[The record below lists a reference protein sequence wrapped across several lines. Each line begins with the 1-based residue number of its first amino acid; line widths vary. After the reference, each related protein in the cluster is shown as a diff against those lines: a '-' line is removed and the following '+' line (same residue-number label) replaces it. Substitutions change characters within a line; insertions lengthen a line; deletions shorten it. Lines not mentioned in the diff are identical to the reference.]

1 MNFVVIIL
9 NLAAIQGLLVSFF
22 LYHKR
27 KNHKPNLFIASHT
40 LVTSVVL
47 FIFQFKDQDIF
58 VSKEVIRY
66 ATFLLLFV
74 SGPLL
79 YLYTTY
85 LTAERKT
92 IDSSLFIHFAAIP
105 ISIIVELI
113 FPNSVLYALDY
124 ADQPPPNDAFDQLYL
139 LEVVLIISTIGYVLT
154 SFKKV
159 LIFDRRALNLFS
171 NLESANLVWLRNLLG
186 IFSVLLLIHLI
197 DTSFDYSQIDLKWS
211 EHIMTLGF
219 PILIYIIS
227 YKALTQ
233 PEIFKELRHVEKPQP
248 KAYKNSSLKDSMAK
262 DHINRLLTFMKE
274 EKPYLDCNLTIEDL
288 ANSLSISRH
297 HLTEVINKHLNKNF
311 YEFVNGFR
319 LEEVKDLLV
328 DSSKNH
334 ITIVGIAFE
343 AGFSSKTTFNTLFRK
358 ETGVTPSAFRKTA
371 LDVD

>member
-1 MNFVVIIL
+1 MDFVVIVL
-9 NLAAIQGLLVSFF
+9 NLAAVQGLLISFF

-27 KNHKPNLFIASHT
+27 KNHNPNLFIASHT
-40 LVTSVVL
+40 LITSVVL
-47 FIFQFKDQDIF
+47 FVFQFKDQNLFI
-58 VSKEVIRY
+58 SKEVIRY
-66 ATFLLLFV
+66 GTFLLLFV

-85 LTAERKT
+85 LTTERKA
-92 IDSSLFIHFAAIP
+92 IDRKVILHFAALPVGVVI
-105 ISIIVELI
+105 ELL
-113 FPNSVLYALDY
+113 FPHTILYALDY
-124 ADQPPPNDAFDQLYL
+124 ADQPPPIDAFDRLYL
-139 LEVVLIISTIGYVLT
+139 LEVVLILITIVYVLI

-159 LIFDRRALNLFS
+159 MMFDRRALNLFS
-171 NLESANLVWLRNLLG
+171 NLESANLVWLRNLLA

-197 DTSFDYSQIDLKWS
+197 DTSFDYFQIDLQWS

-219 PILIYIIS
+219 PILIYVIS

-233 PEIFKELRHVEKPQP
+233 PEIFKELRNIEKSKIKP
-248 KAYKNSSLKDSMAK
+248 YKNSSLKDHVAK
-262 DHINRLLTFMKE
+262 AHIHRLLSFMEE

-288 ANSLSISRH
+288 ANSLNISRH

-319 LEEVKDLLV
+319 LEEVKQLLV
-328 DSSKNH
+328 NSSKQH

-358 ETGVTPSAFRKTA
+358 ETGLTPSAYRKTMNSK
-371 LDVD
+371 V